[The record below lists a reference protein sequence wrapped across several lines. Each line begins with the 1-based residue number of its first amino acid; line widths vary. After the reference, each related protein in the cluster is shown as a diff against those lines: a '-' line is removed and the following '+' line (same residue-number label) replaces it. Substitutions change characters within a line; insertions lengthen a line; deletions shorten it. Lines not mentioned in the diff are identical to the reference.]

1 MSIIIDK
8 QLPVAIQTQ
17 IVGAIEYSIMAGE
30 LRPGTLLP
38 SVRVLSRQLG
48 VAQLTVS
55 YAYTTL
61 KTMGLIKTVP
71 GKGTYVLRERQAELP
86 GNPQEKLRQR
96 FMQLLSDA
104 QTMNIS
110 PDFFQQLLTRVAQN
124 SLELACPVAY
134 VGHCDRVNQHYLDA
148 ISQTL
153 GMALQIDSYTFTD
166 FNNLDNQ
173 HLSRYGLVLTQAHR
187 IPAVRL
193 RLGRHIPVYAPWLIL
208 SPGTRQKLANIPAGE
223 RILLVARH
231 ARFLTAMMRGVK
243 QHAPQA
249 GDIEVATLDD
259 RDIAGQVR
267 NARLVIYSPRC
278 HQAIQQYPADGVMLE
293 YRHIPD
299 PDYLHAELSPVLRQL
314 AQ

>member
-1 MSIIIDK
+1 MSVNIDK

-17 IVGAIEYSIMAGE
+17 IVGAIEYSIMTGE
-30 LRPGTLLP
+30 LRPGSQLP

-61 KTMGLIKTVP
+61 KTMGLIKTIP

-104 QTMNIS
+104 QAMNIS
-110 PDFFQQLLTRVAQN
+110 PDFFQQLITRVQQN
-124 SLELACPVAY
+124 SLELTCPVAY
-134 VGHCDRVNQHYLDA
+134 VGHSERVNQHYLDA

-153 GMALQIDSYTFTD
+153 GMALHIDSYTFAD
-166 FNNLDNQ
+166 FNHLDNQ
-173 HLSRYGLVLTQAHR
+173 HLSRYGLFLTLAHR
-187 IPAVRL
+187 LPAVRQ
-193 RLGRHIPVYAPWLIL
+193 RLGRHIPVYAPWLTL
-208 SPGTRQKLANIPAGE
+208 SPATRQKLANIPAGE
-223 RILLVARH
+223 GILLVARD

-249 GDIEVATLDD
+249 GDIQVTTLDD
-259 RDIAGQVR
+259 RDIAGLLR
-267 NARLVIYSPRC
+267 HAPLIIYSSQC

-299 PDYLHAELSPVLRQL
+299 PDYLHTELSPLLRQL